1 MKPLFC
7 SEAWLIE
14 NSIINENVS
23 YSQLRPTLV
32 KVQEMRI
39 QSIVGTELYQELE
52 GQIVSGTL
60 TALNAT
66 LLNDYIRP
74 AIREWLYFELPNVL
88 AFKYMNKGMVKRTST
103 ESESLDMTEIKRL
116 IAKAQNDAEWYSE
129 RATRYLLQKRLEYPL
144 FNNYSLDIDKIR
156 PQMQNYQVGINLNIP
171 NRFRRPSFSER
182 YQGENGYCNE
192 C

>member
-1 MKPLFC
+1 MKALFV
-7 SEAWLIE
+7 SEAWLQE

-23 YSQLRPTLV
+23 YSQIRPTLV

-39 QSIVGTELYQELE
+39 QPIVGTDLYRELE
-52 GQIVSGTL
+52 GQIVSGT
-60 TALNAT
+60 TTTLNST
-66 LLNDYIRP
+66 LLNDYLRP

-88 AFKYMNKGMVKRTST
+88 AFKYMNKGMVRRRSE
-103 ESESLDMTEIKRL
+103 ESEVMDMEEVKRL

-129 RATRYLLQKRLEYPL
+129 RATRYLLQFRTDYPL

-156 PQMQNYQVGINLNIP
+156 PQTQNYQVGINLNIP

-182 YQGENGYCNE
+182 YQGQNGYCDG